1 MNSICNPDRYLR
13 KWKVHINGFV
23 SYFLILFLVKSKPLI
38 CTFHFLLII
47 KMFILGRIMKT
58 YIKKKSGYCYEV
70 SDNKT
75 KRISLEEYKAKK
87 TKGGNGDRI
96 HPSNMVS
103 SNKIRVKDCEGRC
116 NKTTCPYKQ
125 NKKAC
130 IVKCV
135 DDLRH
140 NRPFL
145 CY

>member
-1 MNSICNPDRYLR
+1 
-13 KWKVHINGFV
+13 
-23 SYFLILFLVKSKPLI
+23 
-38 CTFHFLLII
+38 
-47 KMFILGRIMKT
+47 MKT

-75 KRISLEEYKAKK
+75 KRISLEEYKMKK
-87 TKGGNGDRI
+87 TKGGSGDII

-103 SNKIRVKDCEGRC
+103 LNKFSVDKLRVKECEGRC

-125 NKKAC
+125 NKNLC

-140 NRPFL
+140 NRSFS
-145 CY
+145 CN